1 MADAPDVVAPAVDQS
16 GNTVI
21 WWVPAT
27 PGIADLAAVK
37 AATELGAATTFRITH
52 DFTPDG
58 FPLDSTQEKSTD
70 DRLALVDTL
79 ESLGKI
85 VTTFGDGITYVD
97 TQAAAGRATVVLKP
111 SGGASSISGFF
122 VVRPNVPNST
132 VAAAAQKG
140 TVYPVTLGKQRRGPI
155 TGSGKFTY
163 KQQVVLTGP
172 PVETTFA
179 A

>member
-1 MADAPDVVAPAVDQS
+1 MADVADTVPPAIDQA

-21 WWVPAT
+21 WWVGGSIT
-27 PGIADLAAVK
+27 DTSAVK
-37 AATELGAATTFRITH
+37 AATELGAATSYRITH
-52 DFTPDG
+52 SFTPDG

-70 DRLALVDTL
+70 DRLALVDSL
-79 ESLGKI
+79 ESLGK
-85 VTTFGDGITYVD
+85 VSTTFGDGITYVD
-97 TQAAAGRATVVLKP
+97 STTAGSAAVVLKP
-111 SGGASSISGFF
+111 VSGSSISGYF

-155 TGSGKFTY
+155 TGTGKFTY